1 MCSDHEYKKSTV
13 WLKVGHVGVG
23 VLGILTVAATIF
35 LAEQQFLRDF
45 KNDLFGR
52 RKQ

>member
-1 MCSDHEYKKSTV
+1 M

-23 VLGILTVAATIF
+23 VLRILTVAAAIF